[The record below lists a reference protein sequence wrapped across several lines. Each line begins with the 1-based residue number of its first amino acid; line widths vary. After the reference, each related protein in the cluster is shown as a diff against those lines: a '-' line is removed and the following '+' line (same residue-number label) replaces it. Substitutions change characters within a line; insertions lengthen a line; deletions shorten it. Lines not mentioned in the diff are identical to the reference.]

1 MQVRKLL
8 EDFRQNGILYMC
20 INILI
25 LVDFAL
31 IAYLL
36 IFNPPSDL
44 TNIIIIFD
52 VALCAIL
59 LLDLFYKFQKSDER
73 GEFIRHNVVFIIAS
87 IPFELV
93 LPAYF
98 MAFRFLLF
106 FKLFKLSGVLER
118 YFKSIHRFVES
129 TRFDKIVTWIAFTVI
144 LFTFAIY
151 LIDPSLDLFDSLW
164 YVVVTLTT
172 VGYGDVTP
180 TTFSA
185 KVISIMLLFMGIF
198 VFSIFTGAVSS
209 YFTDKILD
217 IDSDTEEGIAVLDE
231 KVEDISSQLDDIKHE
246 LELSRAENRKLQ
258 EKLDEALKK

>member
-93 LPAYF
+93 LPVYF
-98 MAFRFLLF
+98 MAVRFLLF

-118 YFKSIHRFVES
+118 YFKRCN
-129 TRFDKIVTWIAFTVI
+129 
-144 LFTFAIY
+144 Y
-151 LIDPSLDLFDSLW
+151 
-164 YVVVTLTT
+164 
-172 VGYGDVTP
+172 
-180 TTFSA
+180 
-185 KVISIMLLFMGIF
+185 
-198 VFSIFTGAVSS
+198 
-209 YFTDKILD
+209 
-217 IDSDTEEGIAVLDE
+217 
-231 KVEDISSQLDDIKHE
+231 
-246 LELSRAENRKLQ
+246 
-258 EKLDEALKK
+258 